1 METAAVLT
9 GMMRVPDRME
19 EEIIVGRCRRG
30 DLAAYRTLYERFER
44 PFLRTAMR
52 MLGRPQDAEDAVQET
67 FLKLHRGIHL
77 YREGSRFSTYFF
89 RILMNTCADILRKR
103 RREPAGPIEAGD
115 AGGADGHE
123 LRHSIEQA
131 IDRLP
136 GKMRACFVLY
146 AVEGIAQE
154 DIARIL
160 DISLGAVK
168 ANVHH
173 ARVKL
178 REELSASREEEAKP

>member
-1 METAAVLT
+1 MEMAAVLT
-9 GMMRVPDRME
+9 SPMRATDRVDE
-19 EEIIVGRCRRG
+19 ENIVERCRRG
-30 DLAAYRTLYERFER
+30 DLAAYRALYDRFEQ
-44 PFLRTAMR
+44 PFLRTALR
-52 MLGRPQDAEDAVQET
+52 MLGRPQDAEDAVQEA

-103 RREPAGPIEAGD
+103 RREPAGTVDPGE
-115 AGGADGHE
+115 AGGADGAE

-136 GKMRACFVLY
+136 GKMRACFVLF
-146 AVEGIAQE
+146 AVEEIGQE

-173 ARVKL
+173 ARAKL
-178 REELSASREEEAKP
+178 RKALDASRREAKP